1 MDYSKPLYI
10 IGDVH
15 GCLDTLCALI
25 EKLPQKWDSQIIFT
39 GDLIDRGSKSCEV
52 VDLVKDHNYACV
64 LGNHEELMLE
74 YYHAIPP
81 RGYNKV
87 WINNG
92 GYEAMESY
100 QKNGGFEKIHEH
112 LEWFLGLPRFL
123 EIPIYDEKGQRL
135 FVTHGFGLP
144 YYKEK
149 EKKAEMITWSRLK
162 SHNWEKETKKKYG
175 VFNVFGH
182 DVRLVPM
189 IMDNFAAIDTGCVYI
204 NDDSKSAVLTALE
217 WPSKRIYQQKNC
229 EKG

>member
-52 VDLVKDHNYACV
+52 VDLVKEHNYACV

-87 WINNG
+87 
-92 GYEAMESY
+92 
-100 QKNGGFEKIHEH
+100 
-112 LEWFLGLPRFL
+112 
-123 EIPIYDEKGQRL
+123 
-135 FVTHGFGLP
+135 
-144 YYKEK
+144 
-149 EKKAEMITWSRLK
+149 
-162 SHNWEKETKKKYG
+162 
-175 VFNVFGH
+175 
-182 DVRLVPM
+182 
-189 IMDNFAAIDTGCVYI
+189 
-204 NDDSKSAVLTALE
+204 
-217 WPSKRIYQQKNC
+217 
-229 EKG
+229 